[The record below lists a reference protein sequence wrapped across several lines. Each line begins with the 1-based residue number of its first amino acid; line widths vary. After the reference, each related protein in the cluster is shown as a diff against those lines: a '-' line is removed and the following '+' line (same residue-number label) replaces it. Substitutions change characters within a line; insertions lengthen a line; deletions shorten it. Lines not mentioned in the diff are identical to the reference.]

1 MVALSE
7 MLDAMTERELD
18 DPLSLDVAAKERIGR
33 ATGKT
38 VEDVSKLIQYY
49 KQTLIMQQWL
59 MMK

>member
-1 MVALSE
+1 
-7 MLDAMTERELD
+7 MTEKELD

-38 VEDVSKLIQYY
+38 VEDVSKLIHYY

-59 MMK
+59 VMK